1 MKQGDLQTIQQAAGA
16 ALAAYSG
23 SLCKGKHDC
32 SAALLNGR
40 KCDSVD
46 FWVSPV
52 YRHCALGGTPSVAQE
67 VRAL

>member
-1 MKQGDLQTIQQAAGA
+1 MKEGDLQTIQQA

-52 YRHCALGGTPSVAQE
+52 YRHCALGGTPSLAQN